1 LERGNE
7 LLVGQ
12 EIRRGDPDRM
22 PRQIDRGQKDQN
34 QLIDLLVRPRRRSCA
49 PPIRGSPAPDAP
61 SLSPSP
67 LRRSQMTGGRRT
79 LLDLPDNRPGTATFT
94 SRRTD

>member
-1 LERGNE
+1 MHVHTPQDGQLERGNE

-12 EIRRGDPDRM
+12 EIRRGDPDRT
-22 PRQIDRGQKDQN
+22 PRQIDRGQQDQN

-61 SLSPSP
+61 SLSHR
-67 LRRSQMTGGRRT
+67 LFVGRK
-79 LLDLPDNRPGTATFT
+79 
-94 SRRTD
+94 